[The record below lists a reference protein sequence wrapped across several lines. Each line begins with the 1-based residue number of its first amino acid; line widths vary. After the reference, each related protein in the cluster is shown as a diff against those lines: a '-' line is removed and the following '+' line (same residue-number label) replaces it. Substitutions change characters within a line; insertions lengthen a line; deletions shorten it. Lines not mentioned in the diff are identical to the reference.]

1 MLELSTVGSSPT
13 ILNEAED
20 KKSKI
25 SDLISSMLGG
35 AGHWQSRQSRRC
47 KKPGDYVESL
57 EMTAGVTAS
66 NINSTSTHN
75 SVFYQLCSQTFVFL
89 TYQYA
94 SFTFQRVIFPSIEN
108 IFQITGKC
116 PLINDLLS
124 SVKN

>member
-47 KKPGDYVESL
+47 KKPGDYVESV

-75 SVFYQLCSQTFVFL
+75 SVLNQLCIQTFVTFKSI

-94 SFTFQRVIFPSIEN
+94 LFTFQRVIFPSIEN
-108 IFQITGKC
+108 IFQITW
-116 PLINDLLS
+116 
-124 SVKN
+124 

>member
-25 SDLISSMLGG
+25 SDLISRL
-35 AGHWQSRQSRRC
+35 SRQSRRC
-47 KKPGDYVESL
+47 KKPGDYVESV

-75 SVFYQLCSQTFVFL
+75 SVLNQLCIQTFVTFKSI